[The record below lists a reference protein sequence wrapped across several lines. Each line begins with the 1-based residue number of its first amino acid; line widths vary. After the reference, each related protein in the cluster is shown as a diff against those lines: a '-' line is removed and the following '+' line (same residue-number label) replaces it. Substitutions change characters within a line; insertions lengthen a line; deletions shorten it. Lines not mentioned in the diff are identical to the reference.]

1 MRKASEAV
9 RLQRLFPYLRN
20 SIASVKVTASLPIA
34 ALPPFPKP
42 GRLLCHFSSQR
53 DVQSHHQTE
62 SHAERYGAHIGMPS
76 LPSKLYS
83 PK

>member
-42 GRLLCHFSSQR
+42 GAFFVISHPNATSRAIIRLNPTPKDTVPTLEC
-53 DVQSHHQTE
+53 
-62 SHAERYGAHIGMPS
+62 
-76 LPSKLYS
+76 S
-83 PK
+83 P